1 MAEFC
6 PKCWGEL
13 NGVFTRERDYVL
25 SRPPELCEGCGEYK
39 RVIVVPRRKGLL
51 YWMFEVLK
59 PEK

>member
-13 NGVFTRERDYVL
+13 NGVSTRERDYVL
-25 SRPPELCEGCGEYK
+25 SRYPELCEGCGEYK
-39 RVIVVPRRKGLL
+39 QVIVVPRRKGLL
-51 YWMFEVLK
+51 YWLLEVLK